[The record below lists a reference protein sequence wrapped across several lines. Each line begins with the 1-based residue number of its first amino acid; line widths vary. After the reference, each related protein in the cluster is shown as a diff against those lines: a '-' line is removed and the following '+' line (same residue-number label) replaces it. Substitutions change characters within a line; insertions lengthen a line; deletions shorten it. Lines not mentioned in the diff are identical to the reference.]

1 MSPTTSVHS
10 PNDIQVSPFE
20 CVVASGGE
28 LFLLSMINY
37 QDFTYN
43 GSKITFSQGK
53 NVYICATQMA
63 RGFNK
68 SPYDWLKT
76 QAAQEYIKAVSAE
89 TKISVSELVITR
101 KGGGSVQTTQGT
113 WMHKDV
119 AMEFARWLAPVFG
132 LWCNHRIEELLTAGK
147 TELANYKMPVPTAAV
162 VKNDSITT
170 SAMRVHDKDYSFSE
184 VGRLIKWNG
193 KPMQRRLFV
202 AYLHEHGFLTYI
214 KGCADYP
221 TEMAISLGLL
231 CVVDRRKRGGQAK
244 LIKPRV
250 RVTMDGANY
259 FINLLSHGLRGA
271 MPKKQDNSWFDAIP
285 ATSTAN
291 S

>member
-1 MSPTTSVHS
+1 
-10 PNDIQVSPFE
+10 
-20 CVVASGGE
+20 
-28 LFLLSMINY
+28 MINY

-53 NVYICATQMA
+53 DVYICATQMA

-76 QAAQEYIKAVSAE
+76 QAAQEYIEAVSAE
-89 TKISVSELVITR
+89 TKISGSELVITR
-101 KGGGSVQTTQGT
+101 KGGGSIQTTQGT

-132 LWCNHRIEELLTAGK
+132 LWCNRRIEELLTKGH
-147 TELANYKMPVPTAAV
+147 TEINRCNVPAPTAEV
-162 VKNDSITT
+162 VKNDGITT
-170 SAMRVHDKDYSFSE
+170 SAMREHDKDYSFSE

-202 AYLHEHGFLTYI
+202 AYLHEHGFLTYVE
-214 KGCADYP
+214 GCADYP
-221 TEMAISLGLL
+221 TEKAIALGLL
-231 CVVDRRKRGGQAK
+231 CVIDRQKRGGRKK
-244 LIKPRV
+244 LIRPRV

-259 FINLLSHGLRGA
+259 FINVLTHGLRNVLA
-271 MPKKQDNSWFDAIP
+271 E
-285 ATSTAN
+285 
-291 S
+291 